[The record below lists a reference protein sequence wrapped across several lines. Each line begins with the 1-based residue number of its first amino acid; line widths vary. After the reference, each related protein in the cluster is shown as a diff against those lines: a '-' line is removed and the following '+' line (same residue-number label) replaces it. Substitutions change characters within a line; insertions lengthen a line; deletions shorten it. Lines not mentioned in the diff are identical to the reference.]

1 LSVGFLGRVLAAVAG
16 FGSAVAMLLTA
27 PVEQEARWARI
38 PQDGRWYI
46 LEQPTHL
53 PPDAGNRPNTWPQ
66 LVGGIW
72 GWKKHM
78 SASASSVCKLLRAF
92 GVEPSCTLCNGFY
105 LAFDAHT
112 TSQTHFRV
120 VHRLVEQYGELA
132 REQLWH
138 ETCVVTGRVRYNQLD
153 GELQVMRDVPL
164 PEEPVTYPHELSLP
178 GQWILV
184 GVAAVVPVQPFGN
197 KTKWPNMWN
206 LKHWKEKMQRAAKRV
221 VCILAANGA
230 HNLSCCCLFC
240 TDEYLSADHLLGPK
254 HFFKLMGRVPEDMPV
269 NTNNF
274 WQTWTFDTGT
284 SALAFNHADG
294 TLRMVRQPDVNE
306 LVAPAAPAGFCL
318 QSAEISSDPH
328 ERVLAAVRVLPQP
341 PPPPLADEGFA
352 SSQPATSSTFA
363 PPAAYMLLAPQ
374 QQQCATA
381 GSTAGTVSPWGE
393 LPPAKHDAPAKLHTI
408 GIQQPPMSGDGVFL
422 WYWQQHAAR
431 EVKRL
436 EEVLDASLDATEARY
451 CELCQHSV
459 LPSDSFAQHV
469 ARDPVHIAQ
478 VRARFEHQGPNGIG
492 WVQCW
497 ARVAQLNHLTLD
509 VSIEELRAR
518 GGGSE
523 VATATTS
530 GTDVMSRC
538 VHNADDQLCAAVQQV
553 AAASGG
559 SNQYAVRTLE
569 DPRTVPA
576 AATQQQTFRDPTTGR
591 IWFWNADTE
600 EVSWSDEK
608 DMESCG
614 PTVSLD
620 HTSDDGGQQH
630 TSPIAVPVSG
640 TGGDENAFWC

>member
-1 LSVGFLGRVLAAVAG
+1 
-16 FGSAVAMLLTA
+16 
-27 PVEQEARWARI
+27 
-38 PQDGRWYI
+38 
-46 LEQPTHL
+46 
-53 PPDAGNRPNTWPQ
+53 
-66 LVGGIW
+66 
-72 GWKKHM
+72 
-78 SASASSVCKLLRAF
+78 
-92 GVEPSCTLCNGFY
+92 
-105 LAFDAHT
+105 
-112 TSQTHFRV
+112 
-120 VHRLVEQYGELA
+120 
-132 REQLWH
+132 
-138 ETCVVTGRVRYNQLD
+138 
-153 GELQVMRDVPL
+153 
-164 PEEPVTYPHELSLP
+164 
-178 GQWILV
+178 
-184 GVAAVVPVQPFGN
+184 
-197 KTKWPNMWN
+197 
-206 LKHWKEKMQRAAKRV
+206 
-221 VCILAANGA
+221 
-230 HNLSCCCLFC
+230 
-240 TDEYLSADHLLGPK
+240 
-254 HFFKLMGRVPEDMPV
+254 
-269 NTNNF
+269 
-274 WQTWTFDTGT
+274 
-284 SALAFNHADG
+284 
-294 TLRMVRQPDVNE
+294 
-306 LVAPAAPAGFCL
+306 
-318 QSAEISSDPH
+318 
-328 ERVLAAVRVLPQP
+328 
-341 PPPPLADEGFA
+341 
-352 SSQPATSSTFA
+352 
-363 PPAAYMLLAPQ
+363 MLLAPQ

-436 EEVLDASLDATEARY
+436 EEVLDASLDPTEARY

-591 IWFWNADTE
+591 IWFWNANTE